1 MSIFKRG
8 RIYWYKFMWNGE
20 MFRESTRQT
29 NQNIAR
35 DMESAHRTSLAK
47 GEVGIREKKAA
58 PRFADFCEKRLAP
71 WLESTTAPKTW
82 RDFYR
87 VGLRAIAN
95 YRPLA
100 TPPVDQI
107 SNERAAEFA
116 AHRRAQGAQVSTVN
130 SSLRVLRRSLR
141 LASEWGLLLTA
152 PKIRM
157 LPGELHR
164 EFVLSQQEEGLY
176 LASAPEPLASV
187 ASVLAETGL
196 RPEECYRL
204 RWESITWANG
214 RNGSLI
220 VTHGKTT
227 AARRSLPM
235 TPRVRS
241 TLRSR
246 WESAGQPKEGWIW
259 PALSRS
265 GHIEPSSLKKQ
276 HSKALKLSGVRK
288 FVLYSLRHTFLTRLG
303 QSGCDTWTL
312 ARIAGHSSI
321 AMSARYVHPSEDAV
335 LVAVERLGGHNFG
348 HRQEQLQLASNET
361 SPHPVAKQDEEWW
374 AVQDSNLRPPACK
387 AGALTN

>member
-1 MSIFKRG
+1 MSIFKRN

-29 NQNIAR
+29 NQNTAR

-47 GEVGIREKKAA
+47 GEVGIREKRVA
-58 PRFADFCEKRLAP
+58 PSLTDFCEKRLAP
-71 WLESTTAPKTW
+71 WLKSTTAPKTW

-87 VGLRAIAN
+87 VGLQAIVG
-95 YRPLA
+95 YKPLA
-100 TPPVDQI
+100 NLPVDQI
-107 SNERAAEFA
+107 SSENAAEFA

-141 LASEWGLLLTA
+141 LASEWGLLACA
-152 PKIRM
+152 PRIKL
-157 LPGELHR
+157 LPGERHR
-164 EFVLSQQEEGLY
+164 EFVLSRQEEGVY
-176 LASAPEPLASV
+176 LAFAPEPLASV

-204 RWESITWANG
+204 RWESMTWADG

-220 VTHGKTT
+220 VTHGKTV
-227 AARRSLPM
+227 AARRALPM

-241 TLRSR
+241 TLQSR
-246 WESAGQPKEGWIW
+246 WESAGQPREGWIW
-259 PALSRS
+259 PAPTRS

-276 HSKALKLSGVRK
+276 HGKALRLSGVRK

-321 AMSARYVHPSEDAV
+321 TMSARYVHPSEDAV
-335 LVAVERLGGHNFG
+335 LLAVERLGGHNIG
-348 HRQEQLQLASNET
+348 HSPKQLEPASAVT
-361 SPHPVAKQDEEWW
+361 SSHPIEKQDEEWW

-387 AGALTN
+387 